1 MNLAQSIAKKIAFG
15 ERKTFSVFIIRIAIG
30 AVALS
35 VAVMLIGISMIHGFQ
50 QTVKN
55 KFFENW
61 GHLQVIN
68 FKEDANNFNDNE
80 IISLN
85 SALMLKIKSHK
96 NVSSIN
102 TFLLQGTIAKNADEP
117 EGILLKGIDNK
128 YDWTVFK
135 KYLKQGS
142 IISFSEK
149 DYNKEII
156 LSENLLKK
164 LNTKLGNDILLYFLN
179 QNESTPRIRKVKVVG
194 IYQTGLEEYDNIIAI
209 CDSRMIQQV
218 LSLASDKIHGYEIHL
233 KEISKLEKS
242 KAEIFENFVE
252 PPLHVYSIKDRF
264 ESIFSWLNMMKANEN
279 LLIIIMLIVSIMNM
293 ITAILILIL
302 ERTSMIG
309 ILKTLGMKN
318 FSIQKIFI
326 YSSAYIIFWGLL
338 IGNILGYSIC
348 FLQYKFGIL
357 KLNESVYYIKKVP
370 IVFEW
375 STFVFINSIT
385 LISILILLF
394 IPTIIIKK
402 ISSTKALKLH

>member
-1 MNLAQSIAKKIAFG
+1 MTSNSFDDNN
-15 ERKTFSVFIIRIAIG
+15 VN
-30 AVALS
+30 
-35 VAVMLIGISMIHGFQ
+35 
-50 QTVKN
+50 VK
-55 KFFENW
+55 
-61 GHLQVIN
+61 
-68 FKEDANNFNDNE
+68 
-80 IISLN
+80 
-85 SALMLKIKSHK
+85 
-96 NVSSIN
+96 
-102 TFLLQGTIAKNADEP
+102 
-117 EGILLKGIDNK
+117 
-128 YDWTVFK
+128 
-135 KYLKQGS
+135 LKQ
-142 IISFSEK
+142 
-149 DYNKEII
+149 
-156 LSENLLKK
+156 
-164 LNTKLGNDILLYFLN
+164 
-179 QNESTPRIRKVKVVG
+179 
-194 IYQTGLEEYDNIIAI
+194 
-209 CDSRMIQQV
+209 
-218 LSLASDKIHGYEIHL
+218 
-233 KEISKLEKS
+233 ISKLEES

-394 IPTIIIKK
+394 IPTIIIKN